1 MPGRVLSMNP
11 VAPTAAVEAALGPVG
26 KAQLEVVAAAKVATE
41 LAGAEEAPQ
50 ALSPASDRARRWTL
64 RN

>member
-26 KAQLEVVAAAKVATE
+26 EARLEVVAAVKVASE
-41 LAGAEEAPQ
+41 LAGEEEAPQ
-50 ALSPASDRARRWTL
+50 AL
-64 RN
+64 